1 MLIPQQCPALAMRYT
16 FGSGACIY
24 LRSVV
29 IQLLVCYD
37 SCKIAT
43 QEGDFSVFYL
53 FGKQV
58 VSFEGKNI
66 WERLFIVVEINM
78 RQSQ

>member
-1 MLIPQQCPALAMRYT
+1 MRYT

-29 IQLLVCYD
+29 IQLLIGYD
-37 SCKIAT
+37 TCKRAA
-43 QEGDFSVFYL
+43 QGGDFSVFYL

-58 VSFEGKNI
+58 VTFEGKNI
-66 WERLFIVVEINM
+66 GETLFIVVEITM